1 MAEVL
6 VVQHAAVESVGLI
19 GEILRAR
26 GHTLRILR
34 AFLGEVLPGSLE
46 GVAGLV
52 LMGGPMGVY
61 EEDRYPFLRAGLR
74 LIEEALR
81 RDLPI
86 LGVCLG
92 SQLLAAALG
101 ARVRPGSHPEV
112 GWLPVELEEAAAEDR
127 LFSGLP
133 RRFVAF
139 HWHGDVFDV
148 PAGATGL
155 ARSERTPHQAFRY
168 GDRAYGLLFH
178 LEVDGSTVRAMV
190 EAFPEDLLR
199 AGVDPEE
206 VSSAAERYLPGL
218 RSCGA
223 VVFGRWAD
231 LLG

>member
-1 MAEVL
+1 VAEVL
-6 VVQHAAVESVGLI
+6 VVQHAEVESPGLI
-19 GEILRAR
+19 GEILPAR
-26 GHTLRILR
+26 GHTLRVLR
-34 AFLGEVLPGSLE
+34 AFLGEVVPDSLE

-61 EEDRYPFLRAGLR
+61 EEDRYPFLRAEVR

-81 RDLPI
+81 RDLPV

-92 SQLLAAALG
+92 SQLLATALG
-101 ARVRPGSHPEV
+101 ARVRPGPDPEV
-112 GWLPVELEEAAAEDR
+112 GWLPVELEAAAEEDR

-139 HWHGDVFDV
+139 HWHGDVFDL

-178 LEVDGSTVRAMV
+178 LEVDAAAVQAMV

-199 AGVDPEE
+199 AGVEAE
-206 VSSAAERYLPGL
+206 SVLSAAQTSLPAL
-218 RSCGA
+218 HACGRL
-223 VVFGRWAD
+223 VFGRWAD

>member
-1 MAEVL
+1 
-6 VVQHAAVESVGLI
+6 
-19 GEILRAR
+19 
-26 GHTLRILR
+26 
-34 AFLGEVLPGSLE
+34 
-46 GVAGLV
+46 
-52 LMGGPMGVY
+52 MGVY

-81 RDLPI
+81 RDLPV

-178 LEVDGSTVRAMV
+178 LEVDGSHGPGHGGG
-190 EAFPEDLLR
+190 FPGR
-199 AGVDPEE
+199 PPAG
-206 VSSAAERYLPGL
+206 RGGPG
-218 RSCGA
+218 RGE
-223 VVFGRWAD
+223 FGRGKIPSRASV
-231 LLG
+231 LRRGRLRTVGGPARMSSPAQAKKPVCS